1 MAGWSNIG
9 SNSSSITAYSL
20 EGGGRQ
26 TERDR
31 DRQKETETDRDRQR
45 KRDGESMERETQDAR
60 RKRLFDWPL
69 AFAKVEM
76 RHKER
81 QR

>member
-45 KRDGESMERETQDAR
+45 KRDGESMERETQDA
-60 RKRLFDWPL
+60 KGYLIGLWPSQRL
-69 AFAKVEM
+69 K
-76 RHKER
+76 
-81 QR
+81 